1 MQWRGRATQSEERAD
16 CDVVSRG
23 AIQSPGLEPGRVLC
37 LMGERAAGEAP
48 LREAL
53 TTVLA
58 RFLFDVK
65 FPCLQIFTRFT

>member
-16 CDVVSRG
+16 CDVASRD